1 MRVIDGSEAHADACM
16 GIARRLR
23 THFNADAMEQMP
35 KDLRRHDLYVAEDD
49 DGTIVGFLTLL
60 HRSPDVGDISWM
72 GVIPDKQRNGIGTA
86 LVEQAGRDLVA
97 DGAKIMM
104 VHTLADTVEYE
115 PYKATRAF
123 YLSVGFKH
131 LETIDPYPGVA
142 PGNPIAIYIK
152 VI

>member
-1 MRVIDGSEAHADACM
+1 
-16 GIARRLR
+16 
-23 THFNADAMEQMP
+23 MEQMP
-35 KDLRRHDLYVAEDD
+35 KDLRQHDLYVAEDD
-49 DGTIVGFLTLL
+49 DGAVVGYLTILR
-60 HRSPDVGDISWM
+60 RSPDVGDISWM

-86 LVEQAGRDLVA
+86 LVERAGRDLVA
-97 DGAKIMM
+97 DGAAIMM

-115 PYKATRAF
+115 PYEATRAF

-131 LETIDPYPGVA
+131 LETIDPYPHVA